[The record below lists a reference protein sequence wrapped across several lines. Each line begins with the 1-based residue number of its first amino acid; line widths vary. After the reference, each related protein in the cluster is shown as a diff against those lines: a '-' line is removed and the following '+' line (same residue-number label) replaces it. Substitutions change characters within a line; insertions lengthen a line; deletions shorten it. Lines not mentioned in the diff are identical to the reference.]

1 MNRIAKWI
9 VGTVLVLCAL
19 FAGIVQIVLPGL
31 MDKAIP
37 YVEKTAADYI
47 NGSVTVGSVSKS
59 GLTEL
64 LVKDITVKDNRKRLV
79 AVMPETRISLNPLK
93 AFSGVEKAVSS
104 VELVKPTLYIRQ
116 DKDELEYVKGW
127 YTKNYEN
134 LCAQFGIDNTMGISN
149 AISYRIESGVIF
161 ERRTALESSYTV

>member
-9 VGTVLVLCAL
+9 GGTVLVLCAF
-19 FAGIVQIVLPGL
+19 FAGLVQIVLPGL

-64 LVKDITVKDNRKRLV
+64 LVKDITLKDNRQRPV
-79 AVMPETRISLNPLK
+79 AIMPETLISLNPLK
-93 AFSGVEKAVSS
+93 AFS
-104 VELVKPTLYIRQ
+104 
-116 DKDELEYVKGW
+116 
-127 YTKNYEN
+127 
-134 LCAQFGIDNTMGISN
+134 
-149 AISYRIESGVIF
+149 
-161 ERRTALESSYTV
+161 